1 MKRDAQNALLTAPVA
16 GSVPAPGPAPGPATV
31 AADDSTDSPALRLFA
46 LLEHVAAQD
55 RLFSLQSLV
64 EDTGWPK
71 PTVHRMLQQLEAA
84 GLVQREGG
92 GDSSHDS
99 RNPGR
104 NPGRHPS
111 RHPSRHYSTGLRL
124 RRFAHTLLA
133 NSTFHGARHRVL
145 RALVDEV
152 GESCNITALAGGE
165 VVYLDRVETA
175 APLRFYLHPGSQV
188 PVHCSA
194 SGKVFLS
201 QMLPA
206 QRKRLLQVAPLERCT
221 PATLTDAAA
230 LERELA
236 DVQRLGYALDR
247 EEFLPGLVCVAVPVP
262 VTDPQGRATLCVAL
276 QAPAVRLPIERAL
289 KWLPAL
295 RRAAQAL
302 GQLEAEALAGPVV
315 VAVAAAVGKPAPE
328 VAPER
333 ALEHAHRT
341 VPKPAPKPA
350 LMPAPMPA
358 AKPRKKAR

>member
-1 MKRDAQNALLTAPVA
+1 VPFRISGRPVPDYYQKRAVGATIVAMKRDAHKALL
-16 GSVPAPGPAPGPATV
+16 PAPA
-31 AADDSTDSPALRLFA
+31 AADDSIDTPALRLFA
-46 LLEHVAAQD
+46 LLERVAAHD

-71 PTVHRMLQQLEAA
+71 PSVHRMLQQLEAA
-84 GLVQREGG
+84 GLVQREGET
-92 GDSSHDS
+92 
-99 RNPGR
+99 
-104 NPGRHPS
+104 
-111 RHPSRHYSTGLRL
+111 RHYSTGLRL

-206 QRKRLLQVAPLERCT
+206 QRARLLQAAPLERCT
-221 PATLTDAAA
+221 PTTLTDAAA
-230 LERELA
+230 LADELA

-262 VTDPQGRATLCVAL
+262 SPDAQGRAALCVAL

-289 KWLPAL
+289 TWLPAL

-302 GQLEAEALAGPVV
+302 GRLEAEALA
-315 VAVAAAVGKPAPE
+315 APAP
-328 VAPER
+328 APA
-333 ALEHAHRT
+333 ALKRSSPKAGPRT
-341 VPKPAPKPA
+341 AA
-350 LMPAPMPA
+350 MPA
-358 AKPRKKAR
+358 AKPHKKAP